1 MVPVTSGKSVAVRTE
16 DTSANTAMLL
26 AKDDE
31 KTREIDKLRAQV
43 ARYKPDEDPPPLT
56 QIADVCQMLRVYVS
70 TVAPK
75 ERDGPSWRSAQQR
88 SEKVAQR
95 LTDLLTKKY
104 ATALSWFLC
113 LIHSQTSL
121 LSTALCFAGT
131 SPFSLR

>member
-1 MVPVTSGKSVAVRTE
+1 MF
-16 DTSANTAMLL
+16 DTRARRPNRLL
-26 AKDDE
+26 KDDE
-31 KTREIDKLRAQV
+31 KDAESGSLLAENDSLRAQL

-131 SPFSLR
+131 SPSSLR